1 MATALEAHHRG
12 LVVEPV
18 IVSTR
23 GDRLAEM
30 PLDRLGGQGAFVK
43 EVQLAVLEGRADAAV
58 HSAKDLPSQAPPDLV
73 IGAVP
78 ERADPRDALVGG
90 AVDELPPGGIV
101 ATGSVRRRAQLANW
115 RPDLTFVELRGNMAT
130 RLARAADGSVHAVV
144 VALAAL
150 ERLQWTDRVAEVLS
164 PARVLP
170 QVGQGALAVECRRDR
185 PEVAWLLSAVDDPWS
200 HRTLD
205 AERSFLAAL
214 GGSCAAPVAGWAEPE
229 AAGAVDGRIRL
240 HAMIASPDG
249 RTVVTTQGCG
259 DDPHSLGTTV
269 ADHLMERCGGAS
281 VSALTTWVRLPG
293 PRSGAPDGP

>member
-1 MATALEAHHRG
+1 
-12 LVVEPV
+12 
-18 IVSTR
+18 
-23 GDRLAEM
+23 
-30 PLDRLGGQGAFVK
+30 
-43 EVQLAVLEGRADAAV
+43 
-58 HSAKDLPSQAPPDLV
+58 
-73 IGAVP
+73 
-78 ERADPRDALVGG
+78 
-90 AVDELPPGGIV
+90 
-101 ATGSVRRRAQLANW
+101 
-115 RPDLTFVELRGNMAT
+115 MAT

-144 VALAAL
+144 VALATL

-205 AERSFLAAL
+205 TEHAFLAAL

-229 AAGAVDGRIRL
+229 AAGDFGGRIRL
-240 HAMIASPDG
+240 HAMIAGPDG

-259 DDPHSLGTTV
+259 DDPHALGTAV

-281 VSALTTWVRLPG
+281 VSDLTTWVQSPG
-293 PRSGAPDGP
+293 PQSGAPNEP